1 MTRPRLGRMRKSR
14 TTALVFLLVAGTAEA
29 AGKGEG
35 ACVVRDTSGRNYAP
49 LYRDDEGDKAE
60 ARAERG
66 QCFGGVSGSGASR
79 AYTFERKNGRVHVLY
94 LAQINDNG
102 EDRDAWMDEKDLEF
116 FGYECGCDADCSPFG
131 TAGRGTYVWNACFK
145 EARDRKLAELKERWA
160 GAAPRAA
167 AAPAAVPAPQAA
179 APPASPTE
187 KPLSNKDVIALSKAG
202 LGDDLVVAKI
212 QQAPSANLDV
222 STESLLA
229 LKKAGVSN
237 AVIDAMMKRAGA
249 RR

>member
-102 EDRDAWMDEKDLEF
+102 EDRDAWMDEKDLELF
-116 FGYECGCDADCSPFG
+116 SYECGCDADCSPFG
-131 TAGRGTYVWNACFK
+131 TAGRGTNVWNACFR
-145 EARDRKLAELKERWA
+145 EARDRKLAELKVRWA
-160 GAAPRAA
+160 GG
-167 AAPAAVPAPQAA
+167 APAAVPAPPAV
-179 APPASPTE
+179 APPASPAE

-212 QQAPSANLDV
+212 QQAPSENLDV

-237 AVIDAMMKRAGA
+237 AVIDAMMKRAGL
-249 RR
+249 RK